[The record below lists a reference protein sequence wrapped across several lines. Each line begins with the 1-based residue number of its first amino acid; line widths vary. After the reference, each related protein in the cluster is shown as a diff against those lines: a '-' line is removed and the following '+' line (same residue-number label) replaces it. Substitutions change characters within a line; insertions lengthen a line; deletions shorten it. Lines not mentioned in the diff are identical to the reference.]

1 MPISRSQI
9 PKEVEGKLRGARKGN
24 NDKRRQFR
32 LQTSKKV
39 VRNSPRIQSKK

>member
-24 NDKRRQFR
+24 NDKRRQLG
-32 LQTSKKV
+32 LQSSKKV
-39 VRNSPRIQSKK
+39 VRDSARIQSKR